1 MKSAENSLT
10 RCEHNVNREVRRKNG
25 VYEKAV
31 SKALEV
37 AFENGDSV
45 EYWQES
51 AMRILAESLEGFEYP
66 FQPVTYL
73 SRLPASCIALQKY
86 HYSPTSCHRQSA
98 DTVFRPTR
106 RVMYRSS
113 AGFAE
118 SWRSHPA
125 ACPFGQRREFPRH
138 PDYSVVKDQTREKR
152 SSHLVEHEKGENI
165 PLAEKT

>member
-51 AMRILAESLEGFEYP
+51 AMRILAESLEGFE
-66 FQPVTYL
+66 F
-73 SRLPASCIALQKY
+73 
-86 HYSPTSCHRQSA
+86 H
-98 DTVFRPTR
+98 
-106 RVMYRSS
+106 
-113 AGFAE
+113 
-118 SWRSHPA
+118 
-125 ACPFGQRREFPRH
+125 
-138 PDYSVVKDQTREKR
+138 
-152 SSHLVEHEKGENI
+152 ENI
-165 PLAEKT
+165 